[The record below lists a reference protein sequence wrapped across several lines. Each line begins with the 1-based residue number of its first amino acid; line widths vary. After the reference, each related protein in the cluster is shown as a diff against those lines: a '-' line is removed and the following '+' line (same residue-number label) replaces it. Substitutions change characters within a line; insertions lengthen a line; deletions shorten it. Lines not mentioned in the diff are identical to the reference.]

1 MTDTD
6 PNQKNICR
14 IGISGGDDNVGG
26 LGETED
32 SVGFDSTGIFY
43 CSGKVSDQFD
53 EKKFGIGDTIVCAV
67 NLEDKRGIYFFKNRE
82 FVHGAYIVNAGF
94 SGLDVME
101 STRRMLQRESPL
113 FPHVLLKN
121 VVVQLQFSVEEGLV
135 LEKGYKPWASALEDG
150 NAIMGPTLSDP
161 KHCELIMMVGLP
173 ASGKTTWA
181 EQYVKEN
188 PEYRYVLLG
197 TNLVLDQMRVCF
209 YFQWLWLVVL
219 TVPFILLLN
228 ILVSCGLVQV
238 PELKRKQINGKGFD
252 PLWDRATGIYNTL
265 LSRAAK
271 IPRNYIIDQTNVEKI
286 ERWRIVQTFIH
297 FKKVTTKPLYIYL
310 LEFIFFN

>member
-1 MTDTD
+1 MTDTE

-43 CSGKVSDQFD
+43 CSGKASDQFD
-53 EKKFGIGDTIVCAV
+53 ERKFGIGDTIVCAV
-67 NLEDKRGIYFFKNRE
+67 NLEDKSSRGIYFFKNRE
-82 FVHGAYIVNAGF
+82 LVDGARIVNAGF
-94 SGLDVME
+94 SGLDVVE
-101 STRRMLQRESPL
+101 STRRMLQSESAL

-121 VVVQLQFSVEEGLV
+121 VVVQLQFGVEEGLV

-197 TNLVLDQMRVCF
+197 TNLALDQMRVCF
-209 YFQWLWLVVL
+209 CFQRLWLVVL

-238 PELKRKQINGKGFD
+238 PELKHLHNC
-252 PLWDRATGIYNTL
+252 N
-265 LSRAAK
+265 
-271 IPRNYIIDQTNVEKI
+271 E
-286 ERWRIVQTFIH
+286 
-297 FKKVTTKPLYIYL
+297 
-310 LEFIFFN
+310 